1 MWRTFIIIVVVKL
14 FEDYRR
20 YDIIFKNSSDKHSDS
35 AEKKEG

>member
-1 MWRTFIIIVVVKL
+1 MRRTFIIIVVVKL